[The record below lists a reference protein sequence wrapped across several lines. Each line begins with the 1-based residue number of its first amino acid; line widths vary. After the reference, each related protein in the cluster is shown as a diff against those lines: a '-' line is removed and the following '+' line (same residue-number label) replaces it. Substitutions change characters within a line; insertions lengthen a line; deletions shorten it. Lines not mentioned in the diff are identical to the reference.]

1 MHSYLPH
8 KGIYVG
14 DDREIRFPTRLFKGK
29 TKGYGVIMEEW
40 EYKWEYTRGREA
52 RKGGEEEE

>member
-14 DDREIRFPTRLFKGK
+14 DDREIRFPTRLFK
-29 TKGYGVIMEEW
+29 EE
-40 EYKWEYTRGREA
+40 K
-52 RKGGEEEE
+52 RKDIRRYNRRIRI

>member
-14 DDREIRFPTRLFKGK
+14 DDRDIRFPTRLFKGK
-29 TKGYGVIMEEW
+29 NERIRDVMMEE
-40 EYKWEYTRGREA
+40 
-52 RKGGEEEE
+52 